1 MKRIM
6 CFGDSNTWGYTGIP
20 CLKGLPAER
29 FDENTRWTSL
39 LQKKLGADYRVLEEG
54 YNGRTTV
61 YDDPVVYG
69 VNGYT
74 HLEVAYSTCS
84 PCDLVIVMLGTN
96 DVRYAPDAQ
105 AVGAGMRR
113 LLMHLKEII
122 ACSYSPECKILAVAP
137 PKALPGL
144 PTPSSEYAYKQ
155 EWADEI
161 AKLPEIYE
169 EICDQL
175 GINFANAHEW
185 AVADVSD
192 GLHLGGDGHAIL
204 ADNLYEIVKQIIG

>member
-6 CFGDSNTWGYTGIP
+6 CYGDSNTWGYTGIP
-20 CLKGLPAER
+20 CLEGLPARR

-39 LQKKLGADYRVLEEG
+39 LQKKLGGEYCVLEEG

-96 DVRYAPDAQ
+96 DVRYADDAQ
-105 AVGAGMRR
+105 EVGEGMLRV
-113 LLMHLKEII
+113 LAHLK
-122 ACSYSPECKILAVAP
+122 SLVSSSVSPECKILALAP

-161 AKLPEIYE
+161 AKLPEIYK
-169 EICDQL
+169 EICAQL
-175 GINFANAHEW
+175 ELNFANAHEW
-185 AVADVSD
+185 AVADLSD
-192 GLHLGGDGHAIL
+192 GLHLGSDGHAIL
-204 ADNLYEIVKQIIG
+204 AEKLYEIIKEIIG